1 MRMKL
6 GPSPLA
12 AAILALG
19 AFAAVGAALG
29 GKAAPRHVLAAE
41 SLAGLYPSAEAQ
53 AAETDKSIALY
64 NLRLQADGRG
74 AGDRANLAAL
84 YLQRS
89 RETGDYGDVLKA
101 EELARASLAE
111 RTRGNAKGFRQLAA
125 SLLAQHR
132 FAEAMTIA
140 RELVRIW
147 PEDPAHRALLGELQ
161 MEVGDYA
168 AAEVTFGTIGQHA
181 DNLAV
186 APRLA
191 RWAELHGRPDEA
203 RAIFAGSLRQ
213 ALYRTDFTG
222 EQVAWYYL
230 RLGDV
235 ELRAGDVDAA
245 ESAFRSG
252 LVIAPGDYRL
262 LSAMARLELARGRY
276 AKAAELGEE
285 ATATVLDPATLGT
298 VSEAYALLGN
308 RERADEYAGAM
319 KVAVQ
324 GQAAGIHREWGLFLL
339 DHGGDVAMVT
349 ERARAEL
356 AERRDVYGHDLMA
369 WALFRSGRPAE
380 ARAQMKQALRLGTRD
395 PLLFYHAGMI
405 ERAAGDDEAARRH
418 LRQALEL
425 NPRFHPRHAAT
436 ARAVLDSIP
445 GGRRLRLPW

>member
-1 MRMKL
+1 MKFRL
-6 GPSPLA
+6 SPVA
-12 AAILALG
+12 AAVVALA
-19 AFAAVGAALG
+19 AAVGASAALG
-29 GKAAPRHVLAAE
+29 GGRAAPRGLLAAE
-41 SLAGLYPSAEAQ
+41 SLAGLYPSAEEQ
-53 AAETDKSIALY
+53 AELTEQAIRYHAA
-64 NLRLQADGRG
+64 RVQADARG
-74 AGDRANLAAL
+74 AADRANLAGM

-89 RETGDYGDVLKA
+89 RETGEFGDVLKA
-101 EELARASLAE
+101 EEMARASLAI
-111 RTRGNAKGFRQLAA
+111 RARGNAKAFRQLAA

-132 FAEAMTIA
+132 FSEAMVIA

-168 AAEVTFGTIGQHA
+168 AAEVTFGTIRQHA

-191 RWAELHGRPDEA
+191 RWAELHGRPDQA
-203 RAIFAGSLRQ
+203 RVIFAAALRQ
-213 ALYRTDFTG
+213 ALYRTDFTA
-222 EQVAWYYL
+222 EQMAWYYL

-235 ELRAGDVDAA
+235 ELRSGRIGEA
-245 ESAFRSG
+245 EKAFRSG
-252 LVIAPGDYRL
+252 LVISPGDYRL
-262 LSAMARLELARGRY
+262 LSAMARLEMARGRY
-276 AKAAELGEE
+276 QQAAELGEE
-285 ATATVLDPATLGT
+285 AVATVLDPATLGI
-298 VSEAYALLGN
+298 VSEAYALLGD
-308 RERADEYAGAM
+308 RERSGEYARAM

-324 GQAAGIHREWGLFLL
+324 GQAIGFHREWSLFLL
-339 DHGGDVAMVT
+339 DHGGDVAQVT

-369 WALFRSGRPAE
+369 WALFRSARPVE

-395 PLLFYHAGMI
+395 PLLFFHAGMI
-405 ERAAGDDEAARRH
+405 ERAAGDDEAARGY

-445 GGRRLRLPW
+445 GGGRLRLPW

>member
-1 MRMKL
+1 MFTKL
-6 GPSPLA
+6 GPAPLA

-19 AFAAVGAALG
+19 ALAAAGAALG
-29 GKAAPRHVLAAE
+29 GKAAPRHLLAAE

-53 AAETDKSIALY
+53 TAETNKSIALY
-64 NLRLQADGRG
+64 NLRLQADPRG

-101 EELARASLAE
+101 EELARASLAA

-132 FAEAMTIA
+132 FTEALKIA

-147 PEDPAHRALLGELQ
+147 PEDPAHRALLAELQ

-168 AAEVTFGTIGQHA
+168 AAEVTFGTIQQYT

-191 RWAELHGRPDEA
+191 RWAELHGRPDQA
-203 RAIFAGSLRQ
+203 RIIFTGALRQ
-213 ALYRTDFTG
+213 AQFRTDFTA

-245 ESAFRSG
+245 KNAFRSG

-276 AKAAELGEE
+276 KQAVELGEQ

-298 VSEAYALLGN
+298 VSEAYALLGD

-324 GQAAGIHREWGLFLL
+324 GQAAGFHREWGLFLL

-369 WALFRSGRPAE
+369 WALFRAGRPAE

-395 PLLFYHAGMI
+395 PLLFFHAGMI

-436 ARAVLDSIP
+436 ARAALRSIP
-445 GGRRLRLPW
+445 GGGRLRLPW

>member
-1 MRMKL
+1 MFTKL
-6 GPSPLA
+6 GPRPLA

-53 AAETDKSIALY
+53 TAETNKSIALY
-64 NLRLQADGRG
+64 NLRLQADPRG

-89 RETGDYGDVLKA
+89 RETGDFGDVLKA
-101 EELARASLAE
+101 EELARASLAA

-132 FAEAMTIA
+132 FTEALKIA

-168 AAEVTFGTIGQHA
+168 AAEVTFGTIQQYT

-191 RWAELHGRPDEA
+191 RWAELHGRPDQA
-203 RAIFAGSLRQ
+203 RVIFTAALRQ
-213 ALYRTDFTG
+213 AQFRTDFTA

-245 ESAFRSG
+245 RSAFRSG

-276 AKAAELGEE
+276 KQAVELGEQ

-298 VSEAYALLGN
+298 VSEAYALLGD
-308 RERADEYAGAM
+308 RERAEEYAGAM

-324 GQAAGIHREWGLFLL
+324 GQAAGFHREWGLFLL
-339 DHGGDVAMVT
+339 DHGGDVA
-349 ERARAEL
+349 
-356 AERRDVYGHDLMA
+356 
-369 WALFRSGRPAE
+369 W
-380 ARAQMKQALRLGTRD
+380 
-395 PLLFYHAGMI
+395 
-405 ERAAGDDEAARRH
+405 
-418 LRQALEL
+418 
-425 NPRFHPRHAAT
+425 
-436 ARAVLDSIP
+436 
-445 GGRRLRLPW
+445 

>member
-1 MRMKL
+1 MPIKL

-29 GKAAPRHVLAAE
+29 GKAAPRHVMAAE

-53 AAETDKSIALY
+53 AAETEKAIAFY
-64 NLRLQADGRG
+64 TVRLEADPRS
-74 AGDRANLAAL
+74 ASDQANLAGL

-89 RETGDYGDVLKA
+89 RETGEFGDVLRA
-101 EELARASLAE
+101 EELARASLKLRSRSNPKA
-111 RTRGNAKGFRQLAA
+111 FRQLAA

-132 FAEAMTIA
+132 FTEAMTIA

-168 AAEVTFGTIGQHA
+168 AAEVTFGTIRQHA

-222 EQVAWYYL
+222 EQMAWYYL

-235 ELRAGDVDAA
+235 ELRAGQVDAA

-262 LSAMARLELARGRY
+262 LSALARLELARGRY
-276 AKAAELGEE
+276 EKAAELGEE

-298 VSEAYALLGN
+298 VSEAYALLGD
-308 RERADEYAGAM
+308 RERAGEYAGAM

-324 GQAAGIHREWGLFLL
+324 GQAAGFHREWGLFLL

-380 ARAQMKQALRLGTRD
+380 ARAQMAQALRLGTRD

-418 LRQALEL
+418 LRRALEL

-445 GGRRLRLPW
+445 GGGRLRLPW

>member
-1 MRMKL
+1 MPMKL
-6 GPSPLA
+6 RPSPLA
-12 AAILALG
+12 GALLAL
-19 AFAAVGAALG
+19 AVLAAGGAALRG
-29 GKAAPRHVLAAE
+29 PASPREVLAAE
-41 SLAGLYPSAEAQ
+41 SLAGLYPSAREQ
-53 AAETDKSIALY
+53 AAETQKAIAFY
-64 NLRLQADGRG
+64 TARVEADPR
-74 AGDRANLAAL
+74 AVADRANLAGL

-89 RETGDYGDVLKA
+89 RETGDYGDVLQA
-101 EELARASLAE
+101 EELARASLAI
-111 RTRGNAKGFRQLAA
+111 RARANPKGFRLLAA

-132 FAEAMTIA
+132 FAEALRIA

-168 AAEVTFGTIGQHA
+168 AAEVTFGTIQQYT

-191 RWAELHGRPDEA
+191 RWAELHGRPDQA
-203 RAIFAGSLRQ
+203 RIIFTRALRQ
-213 ALYRTDFTG
+213 AQYRTDFTA
-222 EQVAWYYL
+222 EQMAWYYL
-230 RLGDV
+230 RLGEV
-235 ELRAGDVDAA
+235 ELRAGEVKAA

-276 AKAAELGEE
+276 AKAAELGEQ
-285 ATATVLDPATLGT
+285 ATATVLDPATLGI
-298 VSEAYALLGN
+298 VSEAYALLGD

-356 AERRDVYGHDLMA
+356 AGRRDVYGHDLMA
-369 WALFRSGRPAE
+369 WALFRAGRPAE

-405 ERAAGDDEAARRH
+405 ERAAGDSEAARRH

-445 GGRRLRLPW
+445 GGGRLRLPW

>member
-1 MRMKL
+1 MKFRL
-6 GPSPLA
+6 SPVA
-12 AAILALG
+12 AAVA
-19 AFAAVGAALG
+19 AMAAAVGASAVLG
-29 GKAAPRHVLAAE
+29 GHAAPADVLAAE
-41 SLAGLYPSAEAQ
+41 SLAGLYPSAQAQ
-53 AAETDKSIALY
+53 AGLTDQAIRFYTA
-64 NLRLQADGRG
+64 RVQADARG
-74 AGDRANLAAL
+74 ASDRANLAGM

-89 RETGDYGDVLKA
+89 RETGEYGDVLKA
-101 EELARASLAE
+101 EEMARASLAI
-111 RTRGNAKGFRQLAA
+111 RGRGNDKAFRQLAA

-132 FAEAMTIA
+132 FGEAMVIA

-161 MEVGDYA
+161 MEVGDYV

-203 RAIFAGSLRQ
+203 RAIFAGALRQ

-235 ELRAGDVDAA
+235 ELRAGQVNAA

-262 LSAMARLELARGRY
+262 LSAMARLELSRGRY

-298 VSEAYALLGN
+298 VSEAYALQGD

-356 AERRDVYGHDLMA
+356 AGRRDVYGHDLMA
-369 WALFRSGRPAE
+369 WALFRAGRPAE

-395 PLLFYHAGMI
+395 PLLFFHAGMI
-405 ERAAGDDEAARRH
+405 ERAAGDDAAARLH

-445 GGRRLRLPW
+445 GGGRLRLPW